1 MIKLNTKIL
10 TCGALAIF
18 LGLTSCEDYLDVQP
32 QDKLNKEQVYN
43 DLYDADAAV
52 VGIYG
57 KFMGLAG
64 KYVVLNELRADLIS
78 PTRNSSP
85 DMEELNTHTVSADNP
100 YANPKDF
107 YEVINNCNDA
117 LKNFRIMLEN
127 NRIDSDEFNER
138 YSDIGTLRS
147 WLYLQLGMHYGEVPY
162 VTEPIE
168 NLDDLQNEN
177 LYPRLSLE
185 NLLDELV
192 NFTEGLPHTDPYNP
206 NSSLVV
212 DVDGFNTAKF
222 FINKD
227 VVLGDLQ
234 LWNANY
240 TEAAAHY
247 KTILE
252 TASNGSGSYYYD
264 TYRIIYNSP
273 NTVDLGVEYQRYR
286 EQDARALINS
296 NTDGWGSIFA
306 RDPDDRWN
314 HEWIWSLPFDSNFAP
329 ENPFIDLF
337 SIQSGDYFL
346 KPSQRAINLWDSQ
359 NQLNGF
365 PYDARGQVFSYLKQ
379 GEDPVVR
386 KYLYNFLSEETQMP
400 VDVFDRD
407 GRWFLYRAAKLHL
420 RFAEAA
426 NRDGH
431 HKLADAL
438 LNYGIQSAYTV
449 AGVEDVS
456 NIEQTNLP
464 FPYNFDARQ
473 GDFPFYRGPW
483 YRNGGIRGRAYV
495 ERAEVVGDSLTSIEN
510 NIIEEA
516 ALELAFEGNRWG
528 DLVRV
533 AMHRNDPSFLADKVY
548 AKLAAEDNPEANSV
562 RARLMSRQNWFLPF
576 VWNTEDDE

>member
-1 MIKLNTKIL
+1 MIKINKKIL
-10 TCGALAIF
+10 TCGALAIL
-18 LGLTSCEDYLDVQP
+18 LGFTSCEDYLDVKP
-32 QDKLNKEQVYN
+32 QDKLNEEQVYN

-57 KFMGLAG
+57 KLMGLAG
-64 KYVVLNELRADLIS
+64 KYIVLNELRADLIS

-85 DMEELNTHTVSADNP
+85 DIEELNTHTVSKDNP
-100 YANPKDF
+100 YANPRDF

-117 LKNFRIMLEN
+117 LKNFRVMLEN
-127 NRIDSDEFNER
+127 NKIDADEFNER
-138 YSDIGTLRS
+138 YADIGTLRS

-168 NLDDLQNEN
+168 KLEDLQNEN
-177 LYPRLSLE
+177 LYPRLRLE
-185 NLLDELV
+185 DLIKELI
-192 NFTEGLPHTDPYNP
+192 NFTEGLPYTDPYNQ

-212 DVDGFNTAKF
+212 DVDGYNTAKF
-222 FINKD
+222 FINKE

-234 LWNANY
+234 LWNGNY
-240 TEAAAHY
+240 TEAASHY
-247 KTILE
+247 KNVME
-252 TASNGSGSYYYD
+252 TSSNGTDSYYYD

-306 RDPDDRWN
+306 RDQDDRWN
-314 HEWIWSLPFDSNFAP
+314 QEWIWSLPFDSNFAP
-329 ENPFIDLF
+329 ENPFINLF
-337 SIQSGDYFL
+337 SIQSGDYVL
-346 KPSQRAINLWDSQ
+346 KPSQRAIALWNNQ

-365 PYDARGQVFSYLKQ
+365 PYDARGKIFSYLDV
-379 GEDPVVR
+379 GGNPVVK

-400 VDVFDRD
+400 VDVFNRD

-438 LNYGIQSAYTV
+438 LNYGIQNAYTV
-449 AGVEDVS
+449 DGVEDVS
-456 NIEQTNLP
+456 DIEQTNLP
-464 FPYNFDARQ
+464 FPYNFDARK

-495 ERAEVVGDSLTSIEN
+495 ERAEVVGDSLIAIEN

-533 AMHRNDPSFLADKVY
+533 AIHRNDPSFLADKVY
-548 AKLAAEDNPEANSV
+548 EKLAAEGNPEANSV

-576 VWNTEDDE
+576 KWENQED